1 MTQTTVPVIFD
12 LDGTLVDPAGGITG
26 GIAAALEASGLPVP
40 EPELLAA
47 MIGCIVIAMKTKP
60 EEK

>member
-1 MTQTTVPVIFD
+1 VSNIGAQLLSTSEHGYVLPFEVISI
-12 LDGTLVDPAGGITG
+12 L
-26 GIAAALEASGLPVP
+26 
-40 EPELLAA
+40 LLAA

>member
-1 MTQTTVPVIFD
+1 VGPGPGPGVDASVRNIGAQLLSTSEHGYVLPFEVISI
-12 LDGTLVDPAGGITG
+12 L
-26 GIAAALEASGLPVP
+26 
-40 EPELLAA
+40 LLAA